1 MTQTAAKVSADGLPA
16 ASRPYKE
23 QLWEAKDIPGNSPAI
38 RGKSSSAK
46 ISSTGLQT
54 RVPQSFL
61 IRERLQPLD
70 HLCSPPLDSF
80 QQFLVFLEL
89 GAPEP
94 DRVLQMW
101 PHQGRGEGEDDLLR
115 PAGHALSKAPQE
127 TIGRL
132 GHEDTLLAH
141 GQLAVHQDTELS
153 LSSAAFQQVT
163 PKTVLVYRVIPPEVQ
178 GPTLTLI
185 ELH

>member
-1 MTQTAAKVSADGLPA
+1 
-16 ASRPYKE
+16 
-23 QLWEAKDIPGNSPAI
+23 
-38 RGKSSSAK
+38 
-46 ISSTGLQT
+46 
-54 RVPQSFL
+54 
-61 IRERLQPLD
+61 
-70 HLCSPPLDSF
+70 
-80 QQFLVFLEL
+80 
-89 GAPEP
+89 
-94 DRVLQMW
+94 MW

-163 PKTVLVYRVIPPEVQ
+163 PKTVLLKVLVQEKEKDVLMEIAEPTFFTVVLSQTIAEGNPSGQHNRSSQKISDPADNGIECTLHKFVDDTQLSGAVHMPEGQATIQRNLDKLEKWAHVNLMRFTKAKCRVLYL
-178 GPTLTLI
+178 GRGNLW
-185 ELH
+185 